1 MKNLYSSLSKIGFLN
16 KNYSLKF
23 LFVAFIGIHIPLIII
38 VLISVTDIFI
48 FDKTYIL
55 LATLLATL
63 AASALTLFFLNKLLW
78 PLLEAKNAL
87 TNYVFKKEIPQL
99 PIQFEDEAGIL
110 LRELQYA
117 IEHLDYLIEEKKDV
131 ATILSNDIRVP
142 FEQFFDLSTRIIEE
156 TDSETIRQNAIT
168 IKQVSIKNL
177 LTLNGILTFMAT
189 NRMQNRKGVIYES
202 RSKNEN

>member
-1 MKNLYSSLSKIGFLN
+1 MTNLYSSLSEIGFLK

-38 VLISVTDIFI
+38 TLISATDIFT
-48 FDKTYIL
+48 FNKMYVL
-55 LATLLATL
+55 LAILFATL

-78 PLLEAKNAL
+78 PLREAKNAL
-87 TNYVFKKEIPQL
+87 TKYVFEKEIPQL

-110 LRELQYA
+110 LRELQYT

-131 ATILSNDIRVP
+131 ATILSNDIREP
-142 FEQFFDLSTRIIEE
+142 FEQFFNLSTRIIEE

-177 LTLNGILTFMAT
+177 LTLNGILTFMET

-202 RSKNEN
+202 RLKNEK